1 MALGDAQAEV
11 VELGREPRHRDLA
24 LVVLSQ
30 HVAFERRA
38 EMPLDPG
45 RQRRH
50 QRLAV
55 AGEPALAAEADH
67 PRADDQLLHDEVL
80 VALEAR
86 ADRRLGRDHPLLVDG
101 ELGPFALA
109 PLGPP
114 LGPWLAR
121 LLHAA
126 GPELGPALQA
136 LEPGDLLAQ
145 GGVLRLRRGTLL
157 EQLDDQLP
165 QLVEAKIINIW
176 WRSAHGA
183 SESQPSLGR

>member
-1 MALGDAQAEV
+1 MEMGHAEV

-38 EMPLDPG
+38 EMPLDPS
-45 RQRRH
+45 RQRCH

-55 AGEPALAAEADH
+55 GGEPALAAEADH
-67 PRADDQLLHDEVL
+67 LRADDQFLHDEVF

-86 ADRRLGRDHPLLVDG
+86 TGRHLDRDHPRLVHD
-101 ELGPFALA
+101 ELGPFALP

-114 LGPWLAR
+114 LAPWLGR

-126 GPELGPALQA
+126 GPELRPALQA

-145 GGVLRLRRGTLL
+145 CDVIGAQRGDPL

-165 QLVEAKIINIW
+165 QFVEAKIIDIW
-176 WRSAHGA
+176 WRFAHAA
-183 SESQPSLGR
+183 SESQP